1 MKRKIRVADYI
12 AGFLVKNGITHVFTV
27 TGGGAMHLNDAFGHK
42 EGLTCIYQHHEQAC
56 AMAAEAYAR
65 VHNRMAAVCVTTG
78 PGGTNALTGVLGA
91 WLDSIPL
98 LVISGQVRSDLTAR
112 STGLNIRAL
121 GDQEFDITKAV
132 QCMTKYAQ
140 MVTEPEKVPG
150 CLEKAVFLAKSGRPG
165 PCWLDIPLDVQGA
178 YVEPEGLACDLA
190 VQKEC
195 ENTAGPYALPPKAA
209 DQTAA
214 RIIEKL
220 QTAERPVIHAGNGV
234 RTAGAGELL
243 LQAAEKLQVPVVTGW
258 NSIDLIDDSHPLY
271 AGRAG
276 IMGDRAGNWAVQS
289 SDVLFSVGSRL
300 SIRQVGYAYKS
311 WAPHAYTIVA
321 DIDREELKKPTVHA
335 DLPVWADAYDLLEAL
350 ARNLGMP
357 HPPEAVQGR
366 DGEKQVCGREGNN
379 RTLPGYD
386 ADGMG
391 NSRVLPGCGTDG
403 TGNSRTLPGCGTGAD
418 QPHGMWVRCCQEW
431 RRQYPVVQ
439 EKHFSQQQPA
449 NVYAFIRTLSE
460 SLPQGQITVVG
471 NGSASVAGSQAFVVK
486 PGQRFLINSGA
497 ASMGYDLPA
506 AIGACFASGRQEIL
520 CLTGDGS
527 IQMNLQELQTIIH
540 HRLPVKIFVMN
551 NGGYHSIRQTQHS
564 YFPGP
569 LVGVGTDSGDLSF
582 PSMEKLAQAYGYPY
596 FRIDSNAQL
605 ESIPG
610 ILKTEGFC
618 ICEVVVDTKQCFEPK
633 AASEKLADGRMVSLP
648 LEDLAP
654 RLPKEELE
662 QVIQVDVSRSK

>member
-1 MKRKIRVADYI
+1 MRRKIRVADYI

-321 DIDREELKKPTVHA
+321 DIDREELKKPTIHA
-335 DLPVWADAYDLLEAL
+335 DLPVWADAYDLLDAMI
-350 ARNLGMP
+350 RNLEQP
-357 HPPEAVQGR
+357 HPRKTAQRR
-366 DGEKQVCGREGNN
+366 DGEKRARGEERSSRRQPESGM
-379 RTLPGYD
+379 
-386 ADGMG
+386 DGMG
-391 NSRVLPGCGTDG
+391 NSRISLENGPAPE
-403 TGNSRTLPGCGTGAD
+403 L
-418 QPHGMWVRCCQEW
+418 PHGAWIKRCLEW

-460 SLPQGQITVVG
+460 ALPQGQITVVG

-564 YFPGP
+564 YFPRP

-596 FRIDSNAQL
+596 FQVNSNAQL
-605 ESIPG
+605 GNIPG

-648 LEDLAP
+648 LEDLVP

-662 QVIQVDVSRSK
+662 QVIQVDVIRSR